1 MTSLEPGKPIE
12 ILLVEDNPG
21 DARLAQETIK
31 GSEHLTNITIA
42 KDGEVAMAMLR
53 REGSYADIPRP
64 NLILLDLRMPKKD
77 GFEVLR
83 EVYEDS
89 ELRQIPV
96 ILLTGTTAESSVL
109 AQYAIPPNRF
119 WRKPITLE
127 RFDVA
132 VRRLNSFGWKIGTSS
147 FLGP

>member
-1 MTSLEPGKPIE
+1 MTSGEQGKPIE
-12 ILLVEDNPG
+12 ILVVEDNPG

-31 GSEHLTNITIA
+31 QSEYQTNITIA
-42 KDGEVAMAMLR
+42 EDGEMAMAMLR
-53 REGSYADIPRP
+53 QEGQYTDLPRP

-83 EVYEDS
+83 EMYKDS

-96 ILLTGTTAESSVL
+96 ILLTGTNAEQSFL
-109 AQYAIPPNRF
+109 AEYAIPPNRF

-132 VRRLNSFGWKIGTSS
+132 VRRLESFGWKIGTASY
-147 FLGP
+147 LGP